1 MTNMTL
7 TELLTFI
14 LIIIFAPAA
23 IGIILCVIGM
33 ILSLIG
39 EAIEQIITLIKKND
53 DDEQK
58 GLEI

>member
-23 IGIILCVIGM
+23 ICIILCVIGM

-53 DDEQK
+53 DDEQ
-58 GLEI
+58 E